1 MSPFF
6 VRVSARSAGKV
17 ERFSKKDPGGRRGPP
32 DRHGIIAAVPLRLLA
47 LLILELLPQVGEREL
62 VLCEQPGWRQEEE
75 SLVAALHVYTRD
87 LNLAL
92 LTVPDAGVA
101 SEQEQMRAAQ
111 SRCGPSV
118 VMVIWY
124 GRELG
129 APTLNA
135 LACADRSLR
144 KEPLAPPEDLLLAS
158 QTLALKLR
166 GLLAVAGLPS
176 DMPAPPKPADTAK
189 PAPFAEPTSPARPGP
204 KATEPVAVARPAAS
218 GPVPVPHPAPG
229 APDGPAVAVGFLAQ
243 SSPDGTWLRPGGLLR
258 GTFPFAKQRLAVV
271 GDVAFLRAT
280 EGPPGPPHLTLS
292 ELSFTAAIPVRMHAG
307 AHVFEVGPLVGAHVY
322 WANAQA
328 PGGQSDQSVTASW
341 SVGLLAAAR
350 AKLTQRWGLFLS
362 LSGRS
367 LFPRQVYT
375 VAGQRRPAIGLF
387 DVGLAVGLSYRWA
400 AREVP

>member
-1 MSPFF
+1 M
-6 VRVSARSAGKV
+6 
-17 ERFSKKDPGGRRGPP
+17 
-32 DRHGIIAAVPLRLLA
+32 PLRLLV

-62 VLCEQPGWRQEEE
+62 VLCEQPGWRPEEE

-92 LTVPDAGVA
+92 LTVPEAGVT
-101 SEQEQMRAAQ
+101 SEQAQLRAAQ
-111 SRCGPSV
+111 ARCGPNV
-118 VMVIWY
+118 VMVIWF

-129 APTLNA
+129 APTLKA

-144 KEPLAPPEDLLLAS
+144 KEPLSPPEDLSLAS

-176 DMPAPPKPADTAK
+176 DLPTPPQPADTAK
-189 PAPFAEPTSPARPGP
+189 PAPVPGPTVPARPGP
-204 KATEPVAVARPAAS
+204 RAPEPVAVARPAAS
-218 GPVPVPHPAPG
+218 GPAPAPHPVPG
-229 APDGPAVAVGFLAQ
+229 APDGPDVSVGFLAQ
-243 SSPDGTWLRPGGLLR
+243 SSPDGTWLRPGALLR

-271 GDVAFLRAT
+271 GDVGFLRAT
-280 EGPPGPPHLTLS
+280 DGPAGPPQLTLS
-292 ELSFTAAIPVRMHAG
+292 ELSFTVAIPVRMHAG

-350 AKLTQRWGLFLS
+350 AKLTKRWGLFLS
-362 LSGRS
+362 LAGRS

-387 DVGLAVGLSYRWA
+387 DVDLAVGLSCGWGE
-400 AREVP
+400 REVP